1 VLHPES
7 SKGLTQPSLVR
18 KWNGSHVPR
27 AFLVAGDVGLLEL
40 VSGTTTL
47 EVGNGAFVF
56 ICSLHVIERSKA
68 YRYCCQ

>member
-1 VLHPES
+1 MLHPRVVQGVNS
-7 SKGLTQPSLVR
+7 ALTDEEIER
-18 KWNGSHVPR
+18 FAR

-56 ICSLHVIERSKA
+56 ICSLIERSKA
-68 YRYCCQ
+68 YWYCCQ